1 MNKPSPKNP
10 FHDLTDE
17 VRDEVH
23 GILQNSRHAAMA
35 TFSPETGYPMSTRV
49 NLAFDKAGVPFTFIS
64 ALSAHT
70 VALRADGRC
79 SLLVGKIGKGDAL
92 AHPRITLFCDA
103 QLIDP
108 SDDRVT
114 EMREAYLTVQP
125 KAGLYIDLPDFRF
138 FCFNPINA
146 LFNGGFGR
154 AYKLNAADILK
165 IAD

>member
-1 MNKPSPKNP
+1 MNKPSPQNP
-10 FHDLTDE
+10 FHDLTEE
-17 VRDEVH
+17 VRDEVR
-23 GILQNSRHAAMA
+23 GILQNSRHAAIA

-49 NLAFDKAGVPFTFIS
+49 NLALDAAGIPFTFIS

-70 VALRADGRC
+70 VALRADRRC

-103 QLIDP
+103 QMIDP
-108 SDDRVT
+108 SDNRVA
-114 EMREAYLTVQP
+114 EMRETYLAAQP
-125 KAGLYIDLPDFRF
+125 KAGLYIDLPDFWF

-154 AYKLNAADILK
+154 AYKLNAVDLQK
-165 IAD
+165 